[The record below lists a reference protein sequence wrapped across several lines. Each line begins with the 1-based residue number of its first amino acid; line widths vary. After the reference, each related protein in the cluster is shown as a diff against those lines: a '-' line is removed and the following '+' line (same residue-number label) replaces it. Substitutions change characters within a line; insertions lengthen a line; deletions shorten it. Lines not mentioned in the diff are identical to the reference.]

1 MSHATQTYIAGLLSL
16 IALLGIAILLN
27 ITTPQGASDTTYPVQ
42 PALLDASGQPDP
54 NARDWR

>member
-1 MSHATQTYIAGLLSL
+1 MPRITQAYIASLLVVAAIGMAALLS
-16 IALLGIAILLN
+16 
-27 ITTPQGASDTTYPVQ
+27 ITTPRGLADATYPVQ

>member
-1 MSHATQTYIAGLLSL
+1 MSHVTKAWIAGLVSL
-16 IALLGIAILLN
+16 VAFVGIAVLLN
-27 ITTPQGASDTTYPVQ
+27 ITATPIDGTYPVQ